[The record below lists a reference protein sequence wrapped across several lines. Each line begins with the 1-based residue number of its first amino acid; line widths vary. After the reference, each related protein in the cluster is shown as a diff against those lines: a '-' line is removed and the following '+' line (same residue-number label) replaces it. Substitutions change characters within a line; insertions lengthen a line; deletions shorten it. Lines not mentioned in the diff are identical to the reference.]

1 MSTPSGKPF
10 DPFDLSPYAPKRAR
24 ERSPLDRPSVEND
37 GSNGGDGSDD
47 KSRDEAA
54 AALAY
59 VPRAAMRPPAAD
71 GSAPDLD
78 AASRAQS
85 RLRPDSSAAPPAEQ
99 PATEPAA
106 GDPDLARLESSLQWL
121 QRESVATRLPR
132 AVQLPPV
139 SGLRP
144 VNPDAPRPRS
154 EQFINGIRVPPS
166 LAPER
171 LRPPPP
177 MRERRDNL
185 RGPLRILMA
194 SVIAA
199 PIAYYFS
206 VGSSG
211 APPRPA
217 GQSALASLASR
228 LVASAEFPFP
238 KEKLRPG
245 EAEAYNTVVSSRN
258 KLVAQPDAARSARPA
273 QSVTPAQTVAS
284 APSATPAQAV
294 ASAQSATPVRVETVV
309 ALPPSPPP
317 GPAAPASPPMRAL
330 DPESIKLLM
339 QQGEQFVAS
348 GDLAS
353 ARLVFRR
360 AAEAGDAAAALA
372 LGATYDPVVLAK
384 IGVRGMGADVE
395 KARSWYEKA
404 KDFGSPDAPRRLET
418 LANR

>member
-24 ERSPLDRPSVEND
+24 ERPPADGEGSGGND
-37 GSNGGDGSDD
+37 AESNAQDAGD
-47 KSRDEAA
+47 ETAVA
-54 AALAY
+54 PPY
-59 VPRAAMRPPAAD
+59 IPRAAMRPEAA
-71 GSAPDLD
+71 SEQAVDLD
-78 AASRAQS
+78 AAGKAQS
-85 RLRPDSSAAPPAEQ
+85 RLRPDASTA
-99 PATEPAA
+99 PAA
-106 GDPDLARLESSLQWL
+106 AMPAAKPAAAAAADPDLARLESSLQWL
-121 QRESVATRLPR
+121 QREESAARLPR

-144 VNPDAPRPRS
+144 VG

-185 RGPLRILMA
+185 RGPLRVLLA

-206 VGSSG
+206 VGNPGSSSE
-211 APPRPA
+211 PA
-217 GQSALASLASR
+217 GQSALASFASR
-228 LVASAEFPFP
+228 LVASAEFPLS

-258 KLVAQPDAARSARPA
+258 KLVAQPGPAARSPNPA
-273 QSVTPAQTVAS
+273 EIVTPAQGVAAAPGATSVRTETVA
-284 APSATPAQAV
+284 
-294 ASAQSATPVRVETVV
+294 

-317 GPAAPASPPMRAL
+317 EEAAPAGKPIRAL
-330 DPESIKLLM
+330 DPASIKLLI
-339 QQGEQFVAS
+339 QQGEQFIAS
-348 GDLAS
+348 GDLVS
-353 ARLVFRR
+353 ARLVYRR

-384 IGVRGMGADVE
+384 IGVRGMGADIA
-395 KARSWYEKA
+395 KARGWYEKA
-404 KDFGSPDAPRRLET
+404 KEFGSPDAPRRIEM

>member
-24 ERSPLDRPSVEND
+24 ERSPLERPSVEND
-37 GSNGGDGSDD
+37 GSDGNNGGDGSDD
-47 KSRDEAA
+47 KSRNEVA

-59 VPRAAMRPPAAD
+59 VPRAAMRPSIAG
-71 GSAPDLD
+71 GSAPDVD
-78 AASRAQS
+78 AASRAES
-85 RLRPDSSAAPPAEQ
+85 RPGPDTSAAPVAEKPA
-99 PATEPAA
+99 ADPAA

-144 VNPDAPRPRS
+144 VNPDAPRPRG

-185 RGPLRILMA
+185 RGPLRVLMA

-206 VGSSG
+206 VGNSG
-211 APPRPA
+211 SPPQPA
-217 GQSALASLASR
+217 GQSALASFASR
-228 LVASAEFPFP
+228 LVASAEFPSP

-258 KLVAQPDAARSARPA
+258 KLVAQPDVAARSAGPA
-273 QSVTPAQTVAS
+273 ESVTPAQNVAS
-284 APSATPAQAV
+284 APSAA
-294 ASAQSATPVRVETVV
+294 PVRAETVA

-317 GPAAPASPPMRAL
+317 EPAAPASKALRAL
-330 DPESIKLLM
+330 DPGSIKLLM

-404 KDFGSPDAPRRLET
+404 KEFGSPDAPRRLEM

>member
-24 ERSPLDRPSVEND
+24 ERSALERPAERD
-37 GSNGGDGSDD
+37 GNHAINGEDDGD
-47 KSRDEAA
+47 DETVV
-54 AALAY
+54 ALPY
-59 VPRAAMRPPAAD
+59 IPRAAMRPEAAGEPAAD
-71 GSAPDLD
+71 LD
-78 AASRAQS
+78 AGAKAQS
-85 RLRPDSSAAPPAEQ
+85 GLRPDTATAQAAEK
-99 PATEPAA
+99 PAA
-106 GDPDLARLESSLQWL
+106 NAVAANAAAADPDLARLESSLQWL
-121 QRESVATRLPR
+121 QREGSVGRLPR

-144 VNPDAPRPRS
+144 VR
-154 EQFINGIRVPPS
+154 EQFINGVRVPPS

-185 RGPLRILMA
+185 RGPLRVLLA

-206 VGSSG
+206 VGNPASSS
-211 APPRPA
+211 APA

-258 KLVAQPDAARSARPA
+258 KLVAQPSSAAAGSAIPVEIAPPA
-273 QSVTPAQTVAS
+273 QSEVS
-284 APSATPAQAV
+284 APSATP
-294 ASAQSATPVRVETVV
+294 VRAETVA
-309 ALPPSPPP
+309 ALPASPQPRE
-317 GPAAPASPPMRAL
+317 AAPAGQPIRAL

-339 QQGEQFVAS
+339 QQGEQFVTS
-348 GDLAS
+348 GDLVS
-353 ARLVFRR
+353 ARLVYRR

-372 LGATYDPVVLAK
+372 LGATYDPVVLARM
-384 IGVRGMGADVE
+384 GVRGMGADIE
-395 KARSWYEKA
+395 KARGWYEKA
-404 KDFGSPDAPRRLET
+404 KEFGSPEAPRRLDM

>member
-1 MSTPSGKPF
+1 MSTPSGRSF

-24 ERSPLDRPSVEND
+24 ERSAVER
-37 GSNGGDGSDD
+37 DD
-47 KSRDEAA
+47 DHASSGEDARDDEAA
-54 AALAY
+54 VGLPY
-59 VPRAAMRPPAAD
+59 VPRAAMRPEASGEPAAD
-71 GSAPDLD
+71 LD
-78 AASRAQS
+78 ASAGAQS
-85 RLRPDSSAAPPAEQ
+85 RLRPSAPAAPAAAKPG
-99 PATEPAA
+99 ATATAA
-106 GDPDLARLESSLQWL
+106 DPDLARLESSLQWL
-121 QRESVATRLPR
+121 QREGSAARLPR

-144 VNPDAPRPRS
+144 VGD
-154 EQFINGIRVPPS
+154 QFINGVRVPPS

-185 RGPLRILMA
+185 RGPLRVLFA
-194 SVIAA
+194 SAIAA

-206 VGSSG
+206 VGNPVSSSE
-211 APPRPA
+211 PA
-217 GQSALASLASR
+217 GQSALASFASR

-258 KLVAQPDAARSARPA
+258 KLVVPPNAPARSAVPVEIVPQA
-273 QSVTPAQTVAS
+273 QGGASAPGVAS
-284 APSATPAQAV
+284 APSAAAAPHGTSDRA
-294 ASAQSATPVRVETVV
+294 ETAP
-309 ALPPSPPP
+309 ALPPSPPT
-317 GPAAPASPPMRAL
+317 AEPASAGKPVRAL
-330 DPESIKLLM
+330 DPDSIRLLM

-353 ARLVFRR
+353 ARLVYRR

-384 IGVRGMGADVE
+384 IGVRGMGADIE

-404 KDFGSPDAPRRLET
+404 KEFGSPDAPRRLEM

>member
-24 ERSPLDRPSVEND
+24 ERSTLERPSVEND
-37 GSNGGDGSDD
+37 GNDDINGVNGNNDEDDGS
-47 KSRDEAA
+47 EAA
-54 AALAY
+54 VALPY
-59 VPRAAMRPPAAD
+59 IPRAAMRPEVASEHAA
-71 GSAPDLD
+71 DLD
-78 AASRAQS
+78 AGAQAQS
-85 RLRPDSSAAPPAEQ
+85 RLRPDA
-99 PATEPAA
+99 AA
-106 GDPDLARLESSLQWL
+106 GQVAENVAAAKAAADPDLARLETSLQWL
-121 QRESVATRLPR
+121 QREGAVGRLPR

-144 VNPDAPRPRS
+144 VGPEGQRPRG
-154 EQFINGIRVPPS
+154 EQFINGVRVPPS

-185 RGPLRILMA
+185 RGPLRVLLA
-194 SVIAA
+194 SAVAA

-206 VGSSG
+206 VGNPMSSSE
-211 APPRPA
+211 RA
-217 GQSALASLASR
+217 GESALASFAAR

-258 KLVAQPDAARSARPA
+258 KLIAQPPA
-273 QSVTPAQTVAS
+273 PVRG
-284 APSATPAQAV
+284 ATPAESPSPV
-294 ASAQSATPVRVETVV
+294 QSAAPLQNATSVRAETVA

-317 GPAAPASPPMRAL
+317 EEAAPARAAVREL
-330 DPESIKLLM
+330 DPNSIKLLM

-348 GDLAS
+348 GDLVS
-353 ARLVFRR
+353 ARLVYRR
-360 AAEAGDAAAALA
+360 AAEAGNAAAALA

-384 IGVRGMGADVE
+384 IGVQGMGADIA
-395 KARSWYEKA
+395 KARSWYEQA
-404 KDFGSPDAPRRLET
+404 KEFGSPDAPRRLEM